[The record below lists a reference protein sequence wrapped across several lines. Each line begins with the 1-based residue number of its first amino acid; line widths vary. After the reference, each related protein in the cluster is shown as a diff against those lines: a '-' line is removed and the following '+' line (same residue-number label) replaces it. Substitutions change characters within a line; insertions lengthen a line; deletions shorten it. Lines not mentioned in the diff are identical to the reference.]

1 MTGEEYG
8 LLGAVHWVQHPT
20 WPLEKIA
27 ADINFDGIGTEVYGP
42 MGMIM
47 GLRVANVDTM
57 PMWRTTSPFNK
68 PRNPP
73 KTLPAN

>member
-1 MTGEEYG
+1 MERLSSPG
-8 LLGAVHWVQHPT
+8 
-20 WPLEKIA
+20 KILRSK
-27 ADINFDGIGTEVYGP
+27 INPKKVKRSSPQTLAQV
-42 MGMIM
+42 GMII
-47 GLRVANVDTM
+47 GLRVANTDAM